1 VVLFVWSLLYG
12 LAHLYWGLG
21 GTAGHQVYKPSADDE
36 SIWAAANL
44 FAFALMAFAGV
55 LGFALLRATKPS
67 LVRLVLLG
75 IVGAGSAIAAS
86 HGIFGMAFRG
96 ASVLGISDVDGVP
109 FDIHQHAWV
118 LWDMLVIE
126 PWFLVEGL
134 LLGLVGYQAQ
144 TSPRRRTLWFWCMAG
159 AFVLALATGLLGV
172 RFA

>member
-1 VVLFVWSLLYG
+1 VWSLLYG

-21 GTAGHQVYKPSADDE
+21 GTAGHQIYKPSADDE
-36 SIWAAANL
+36 SIWAIANL
-44 FAFALMAFAGV
+44 FAFVLMAFAGV
-55 LGFALLRATKPS
+55 LGFALLRASTPS
-67 LVRLVLLG
+67 LLRLGLLG
-75 IVGAGSAIAAS
+75 IIGAGSAIAAS
-86 HGIFGMAFRG
+86 HGAFGIAFRA

-109 FDIHQHAWV
+109 FDVHEHAWV

-144 TSPRRRTLWFWCMAG
+144 TSPHRRKLWLWSMVG
-159 AFVLALATGLLGV
+159 AFVVALATGVLGL